1 MNLVYSG
8 LMQLLAVLGFGFVT
22 YQGFDA
28 LISSLTSIAK
38 NNWQGVGGDLLSL
51 LDMMGFTDAIGYIL
65 SAVSTKAALVTTKK
79 FLPTK

>member
-8 LMQLLAVLGFGFVT
+8 LMQVLAILGFGFVT
-22 YQGFDA
+22 YQGFET

-38 NNWQGVGGDLLSL
+38 NNWHGVGGDLLSL

-65 SAVSTKAALVTTKK
+65 SAVSTKAALATTKK